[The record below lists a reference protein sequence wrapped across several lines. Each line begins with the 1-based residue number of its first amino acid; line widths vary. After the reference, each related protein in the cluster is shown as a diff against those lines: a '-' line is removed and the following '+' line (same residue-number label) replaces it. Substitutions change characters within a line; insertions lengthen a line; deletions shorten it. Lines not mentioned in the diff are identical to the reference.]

1 MLARHEVSAQ
11 SFREA
16 MSRFGA
22 AVNIVT
28 SDGPE
33 GRLGFTA
40 TAVCSLSADPPSLLV
55 CMNRSSSQN
64 KSLQANHVICVNT
77 LTGRQSNLAAV
88 FSGAGKLDMPARF
101 GGATWLVLETGAPA
115 LAEAL
120 IAFDCRIAQAIETAT
135 HTLLVAEVVALG
147 LGRWEVS
154 DHLLD
159 GRWVH
164 VGEPA
169 WDNHLTAELW
179 SAIAIFHS
187 FGAKVVLFT
196 MPYVD
201 PRDQAPGGL
210 PWSEN
215 SPARAEAYNTLVRR
229 VARADPRVVS
239 LIDLNKMLSPGGAY
253 AATLDGVDVRQPDGI
268 HVSVAGGELLQRQ
281 ILPAIDRIGME
292 DETAAGSTR

>member
-1 MLARHEVSAQ
+1 VRRSEGQAMLARHEVSAQ

-120 IAFDCRIAQAIETAT
+120 IAFDCRIVQAIETAT

-147 LGRWEVS
+147 LGE
-154 DHLLD
+154 
-159 GRWVH
+159 
-164 VGEPA
+164 
-169 WDNHLTAELW
+169 
-179 SAIAIFHS
+179 
-187 FGAKVVLFT
+187 
-196 MPYVD
+196 
-201 PRDQAPGGL
+201 
-210 PWSEN
+210 
-215 SPARAEAYNTLVRR
+215 
-229 VARADPRVVS
+229 
-239 LIDLNKMLSPGGAY
+239 
-253 AATLDGVDVRQPDGI
+253 PDG
-268 HVSVAGGELLQRQ
+268 SLLYLHRQ
-281 ILPAIDRIGME
+281 FRNLHHPKIEGPAADSEDALRDRG
-292 DETAAGSTR
+292 AALEWL